1 MDAKKVAQPIQHP
14 DQYNGKTV
22 KVAAKSAS
30 LEAAIFLDY
39 AGGNARISRS
49 RGKSLRSRKSED
61 AVKWKAQQQGCD
73 YQQSKPHTASLE
85 ALANRQQ

>member
-1 MDAKKVAQPIQHP
+1 
-14 DQYNGKTV
+14 V

-61 AVKWKAQQQGCD
+61 AVKWKA
-73 YQQSKPHTASLE
+73 
-85 ALANRQQ
+85 